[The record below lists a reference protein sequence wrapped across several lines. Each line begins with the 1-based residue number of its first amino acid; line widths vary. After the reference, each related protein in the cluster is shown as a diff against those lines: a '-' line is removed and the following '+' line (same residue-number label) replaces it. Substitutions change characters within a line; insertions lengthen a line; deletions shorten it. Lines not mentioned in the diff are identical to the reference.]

1 MTREQWIHVASSLL
15 LGFMCGVVGYAL
27 LSYYDAPEWARIG
40 VYYTVSMNTYIVVVR
55 RRSS

>member
-1 MTREQWIHVASSLL
+1 
-15 LGFMCGVVGYAL
+15 MCGVVGYAL